1 MKCLDIAV
9 FYQLGKPHLMGFLNA
24 LISALIARSLI
35 VMLLR
40 ALKLEGVGIVADGG
54 TIVATTQEVG
64 NVTITGVEIAEG
76 NTCIK
81 YQVI

>member
-1 MKCLDIAV
+1 LQPGLPKN
-9 FYQLGKPHLMGFLNA
+9 KP
-24 LISALIARSLI
+24 
-35 VMLLR
+35 LR
-40 ALKLEGVGIVADGG
+40 ALKLDGVGVVVDEG

-64 NVTITGVEIAEG
+64 NVTITGVEVAEG